1 MAVHWVVFA
10 QSQFCDI
17 SSKWIFHPFRQF
29 FIKQKSGWQ
38 IFHVLN
44 SDGPPLWSSG
54 QSSWLQIQR
63 SGVRFP
69 ALPDF
74 LRSSGS
80 GTGSTQPHED
90 N

>member
-1 MAVHWVVFA
+1 VSHRVQNDSIQKLSEEVTSSVVWEV
-10 QSQFCDI
+10 QKMKH
-17 SSKWIFHPFRQF
+17 SSIILDCR
-29 FIKQKSGWQ
+29 
-38 IFHVLN
+38 L
-44 SDGPPLWSSG
+44 DMRPPLWSSG

-63 SGVRFP
+63 SRVRFP

-80 GTGSTQPHED
+80 GTGSTQTHED